1 MTKKIWIDCEVYK
14 NYFLFSA
21 LSENNNTIDIEMYD
35 GKALDMHKLSSLMH
49 NYQSISFNGLNYDL
63 LIIRAA
69 IMGFTNKQLK
79 QLSDLIIKSKKP
91 SWIIAKDKGIRI
103 PATWD
108 HIDLIELP
116 IGRSSLKIYG
126 GRLNAHTIQDLPIDP
141 DQDISPDLR
150 APMREYCHNDLHTTK
165 LLHDNLIDQIDLRV
179 RMSEQY
185 GIDLRSKS
193 DAQIAETV
201 IKNELNKLT
210 GCDYYKPDQT
220 DNLKFRYIN
229 PKIISFNDAN
239 MQDVFKRILITDFE
253 TGANGSVILPNWL
266 KDKINFYNRDYQMGI
281 GGLHSC
287 EKSQYVAPNQDQVLF
302 DLDVASYYPNIILQQ
317 QLAPKS
323 MGMPFLKVYKSI
335 VDRRIKAK
343 REGDKVTADTL
354 KICVNGSFG
363 KLGSK
368 YSPLY
373 APDLLI
379 QTTITGQLALLM
391 LIEKVTLSGG
401 IVMSANTDGI
411 VVLCDKIKMS
421 DVLTAAFDWELT
433 TSYELERTDYKAL
446 AARDVNNYLA
456 VTTSGKIKGKGVFA
470 KGGLGKN
477 PDCKIVFEAVAKF
490 ISAGEKIEETIK
502 NCEDITK
509 FIMLRR
515 VEGGAMWRGEK
526 LGKAV
531 RYYHSS
537 DLSIM
542 GDCIKYAKN
551 PNTVPK
557 SQGCRPIMTLPDRLP
572 EDINYSMYINQAKQ
586 LLKEVGYHA

>member
-1 MTKKIWIDCEVYK
+1 MTKKIWIDCEVYE
-14 NYFLFSA
+14 NYFLLSA
-21 LSENNNTIDIEMYD
+21 LSENDNTIDIEMYD
-35 GKALDMHKLSSLMH
+35 GHPLDTRKLSALMY

-69 IMGFTNKQLK
+69 IMGFNNQQLK
-79 QLSDLIIKSKKP
+79 DLSDAIIKSNKP
-91 SWIIAKDKGIRI
+91 SWLIAKSCGIKI
-103 PATWD
+103 PKTWD

-126 GRLNAHTIQDLPIDP
+126 GRLNAHTIQDLPIEP
-141 DQDISPDLR
+141 DQSITSDLR
-150 APMREYCHNDLHTTK
+150 KHMRHYCHNDLYTTK
-165 LLHDNLIDQIDLRV
+165 LLHDNLINQIDLRV
-179 RMSEQY
+179 KMSDQY
-185 GIDLRSKS
+185 GMDLRSKS

-201 IKNELNKLT
+201 IKSELNKLT
-210 GCDYYKPDQT
+210 GIEYRKPEQT
-220 DNLKFRYIN
+220 EDLKFRYIN
-229 PKIISFNDAN
+229 PKIISFEDKN
-239 MQDVFKRILITDFE
+239 MQDIFKRILQTDFE
-253 TGANGSVILPNWL
+253 TGGNGSVILPAWL
-266 KDKINFYNRDYQMGI
+266 KEKINFYGRDYQMGI

-287 EKSQYVAPNQDQVLF
+287 EKSQHVAPNQNQLLF

-323 MGMPFLKVYKSI
+323 MGAPFLKVYKSI

-379 QTTITGQLALLM
+379 QTTLTGQLALLM
-391 LIEKVTLSGG
+391 LIEKVTLAGAT
-401 IVMSANTDGI
+401 VKSANTDGI
-411 VVLCDKIKMS
+411 VVLCDKENVADI
-421 DVLTAAFDWELT
+421 LTVAFDWELT

-446 AARDVNNYLA
+446 ASRDVNNYVA
-456 VTTSGKIKGKGVFA
+456 VTTDGKVKGKGVFA
-470 KGGLGKN
+470 KGGLAKN

-490 ISAGEKIEETIK
+490 ISTGETIEK
-502 NCEDITK
+502 TINECEDITK

-515 VEGGAMWRGEK
+515 VNGGAVWRGEK

-537 DLSIM
+537 DTDLM
-542 GDCIKYAKN
+542 GECIRYATN
-551 PNTVPK
+551 SNTVPK
-557 SQGCRPIMTLPDRLP
+557 SIGCRPLMTLPDTIP
-572 EDINYSMYINQAKQ
+572 NDINHSMYINQAKE
-586 LLKEVGYHA
+586 LLKEVGYA

>member
-551 PNTVPK
+551 SNTVPK

>member
-1 MTKKIWIDCEVYK
+1 MLKKIWIDCEVYK
-14 NYFLFSA
+14 DYFLFSA
-21 LSENNNTIDIEMYD
+21 LSEKGTLLDLEMYN
-35 GKALDMHKLSSLMH
+35 GHPLDIKKLSAIMNSF
-49 NYQSISFNGLNYDL
+49 QSISFNGLNYDL

-79 QLSDLIIKSKKP
+79 DLSDLIIKSNKP
-91 SWIIAKDKGIRI
+91 SWLIAKDNGIRF
-103 PATWD
+103 PKTWD

-116 IGRSSLKIYG
+116 IGKASLKIYG

-141 DQDISPDLR
+141 DQSITYDLR
-150 APMREYCHNDLHTTK
+150 EPMRQYCHNDLHTTK
-165 LLHDNLIDQIDLRV
+165 LLYDNLVNQIDLRV

-185 GIDLRSKS
+185 GMDLRSKS

-201 IKNELNKLT
+201 IKSELHKLT
-210 GCDYYKPDQT
+210 GAEYKKPEQSES
-220 DNLKFRYIN
+220 LKFRYIN
-229 PKIISFNDAN
+229 PKIISFKDAV
-239 MQDVFKRILITDFE
+239 MQNIFNRILDTDFT
-253 TGANGSVILPNWL
+253 TGGNGSVVLPTWL
-266 KDKINFYNRDYQMGI
+266 KEKINFYGCDYQMGI

-287 EKSQYVAPNQDQVLF
+287 EKSQLVMPGSNELLF

-317 QLAPKS
+317 QLSPKS
-323 MGMPFLKVYKSI
+323 MGAPFLKVYKSI

-379 QTTITGQLALLM
+379 QTTLTGQLALLM
-391 LIEKVTLSGG
+391 LIEKVTLAGAK
-401 IVMSANTDGI
+401 VKSANTDGI
-411 VVLCDKIKMS
+411 VVLCDKEKVADI
-421 DVLTAAFDWELT
+421 LTAAFDWELT
-433 TSYELERTDYKAL
+433 TSYELERTDYKLL
-446 AARDVNNYLA
+446 ASRDVNNYLA
-456 VTTSGKIKGKGVFA
+456 VTTCGKTKGKGVFA

-477 PDCKIVFEAVAKF
+477 PDCKIVFEAVAKYL
-490 ISAGEKIEETIK
+490 ATGEIMEKTIFGCK
-502 NCEDITK
+502 DITK

-515 VEGGAMWRGEK
+515 VNGGAIWCGEK

-537 DLSIM
+537 DMSIM
-542 GDCIKYAKN
+542 GECIKYEKN
-551 PNTVPK
+551 SNKVPK
-557 SQGCRPIMTLPDRLP
+557 SQGAKPLMVLP
-572 EDINYSMYINQAKQ
+572 ETMPKDVNYNIYINQAKE
-586 LLKEVGYHA
+586 LLKEVGL

>member
-14 NYFLFSA
+14 DYFLLSA
-21 LSENNNTIDIEMYD
+21 LSNSDNTLDFEMYD
-35 GKALDMHKLSSLMH
+35 GHPLDTRKLSALMH
-49 NYQSISFNGLNYDL
+49 NYLSIGFNSLNYDL

-69 IMGFTNKQLK
+69 IMGFDNNQLK
-79 QLSDLIIKSKKP
+79 ELSDVIIKSNKP
-91 SWIIAKDKGIRI
+91 SWLIAKSCGIKI
-103 PATWD
+103 PKTWD

-126 GRLNAHTIQDLPIDP
+126 GRLNAHTIQDLPIEP
-141 DQDISPDLR
+141 DQSITPDLR
-150 APMREYCHNDLHTTK
+150 EPMRQYCHNDLYTTK
-165 LLHDNLIDQIDLRV
+165 LLHDNLVNQIDLRV
-179 RMSEQY
+179 KMSEQY
-185 GIDLRSKS
+185 GMDLRSKS

-201 IKNELNKLT
+201 IKSELNKLT
-210 GCDYYKPDQT
+210 GIEYRKPEQT
-220 DNLKFRYIN
+220 EDLKFRYIN
-229 PKIISFNDAN
+229 PKIISFEDVN
-239 MQDVFKRILITDFE
+239 MQAVFKRILQTDFE
-253 TGANGSVILPNWL
+253 TGGNGSVILPAWL
-266 KDKINFYNRDYQMGI
+266 KEKINFYGRDYQMGI

-287 EKSQYVAPNQDQVLF
+287 EKSQYVAPNQNQLLF

-323 MGMPFLKVYKSI
+323 MGAPFLKVYKSI

-343 REGDKVTADTL
+343 RDGDKVTADTL

-379 QTTITGQLALLM
+379 QTTLTGQLALLM
-391 LIEKVTLSGG
+391 LIEHVTLAGG
-401 IVMSANTDGI
+401 DVKSANTDG
-411 VVLCDKIKMS
+411 VVILSEKEKVS

-446 AARDVNNYLA
+446 ASRDVNNYLA
-456 VTTSGKIKGKGVFA
+456 VTTDNKIKGKGVFS
-470 KGGLGKN
+470 KTGLSKN
-477 PDCKIVFEAVAKF
+477 PDCKIVFDAVAKY
-490 ISAGEKIEETIK
+490 ISSGDKLDKTIFE
-502 NCEDITK
+502 CDDITK
-509 FIMLRR
+509 FVMLRR
-515 VEGGAMWRGEK
+515 VNGGAIWCDEK

-542 GDCIKYAKN
+542 NECIKYEKN
-551 PNTVPK
+551 SNKVPK
-557 SQGCRPIMTLPDRLP
+557 SLGCRPVMTLPEKFP
-572 EDINYSMYINQAKQ
+572 EDINYHVYINQAKN
-586 LLKEVGYHA
+586 LLKEVGL

>member
-1 MTKKIWIDCEVYK
+1 MKKIWIDCEVYK
-14 NYFLFSA
+14 DYFLFSA
-21 LSENNNTIDIEMYD
+21 LSENDNTIDIEMYD
-35 GKALDMHKLSSLMH
+35 GHPLDTRKLSALMH
-49 NYQSISFNGLNYDL
+49 NYLSIGFNSLNYDL

-69 IMGFTNKQLK
+69 VMGFTNKQLK
-79 QLSDLIIKSKKP
+79 DLSDSIIKSNKP
-91 SWIIAKDKGIRI
+91 SWLISKDRGIRI
-103 PATWD
+103 PNTWD

-126 GRLNAHTIQDLPIDP
+126 GRLNAHTIQDLPIEP
-141 DQDISPDLR
+141 DQSITPELR
-150 APMREYCHNDLHTTK
+150 EPMRAYCHNDLYTTK

-179 RMSEQY
+179 KMSDQY
-185 GIDLRSKS
+185 GMDLRSKS

-201 IKNELNKLT
+201 IKSELHKLT
-210 GCDYYKPDQT
+210 GKEYYKPDQT
-220 DNLKFRYIN
+220 DNFKFKYIN
-229 PKIISFNDAN
+229 PKIISFEDNN
-239 MQDVFKRILITDFE
+239 MQATFKRILQTDFE
-253 TGANGSVILPNWL
+253 TGGNGSVILPTWL
-266 KDKINFYNRDYQMGI
+266 KEKINFYGREYQMGI

-287 EKSQYVAPNQDQVLF
+287 EKSQYVAPDQDQVLF

-317 QLAPKS
+317 QLSPKS
-323 MGMPFLKVYKSI
+323 MGAPFLKVYKSI
-335 VDRRIKAK
+335 VDRRIEAK
-343 REGDKVTADTL
+343 REGDKVTTDTL

-379 QTTITGQLALLM
+379 QTTLTGQLALLM

-477 PDCKIVFEAVAKF
+477 PDCKIVFEAVAKYL
-490 ISAGEKIEETIK
+490 ATGETIEK
-502 NCEDITK
+502 TISECDDITK
-509 FIMLRR
+509 FVMLRR
-515 VEGGAMWRGEK
+515 VNGGAVWCGEK

-537 DLSIM
+537 DMSIM
-542 GDCIKYAKN
+542 SECIKYEKN
-551 PNTVPK
+551 SNKVPK
-557 SQGCRPIMTLPDRLP
+557 SQGAKPLMVLP
-572 EDINYSMYINQAKQ
+572 ETMPKDVNYNIYINQAKE
-586 LLKEVGYHA
+586 LLKEVGL

>member
-287 EKSQYVAPNQDQVLF
+287 EKSQYVAPNQVQVLF